1 MNELDELK
9 TDMDTLDNDVR
20 LLKEKVFRLERIVI
34 TQNVQIQKLTD
45 NMAKLIALLMKSKG
59 GESPRWY
66 Y

>member
-9 TDMDTLDNDVR
+9 TDLDTLNNEIR
-20 LLKEKVFRLERIVI
+20 LLKEKVFRLERVVI

-59 GESPRWY
+59 GEPPR
-66 Y
+66 

>member
-9 TDMDTLDNDVR
+9 TDMDTLNNEIR
-20 LLKEKVFRLERIVI
+20 LLKEKVFRLERVVI

-59 GESPRWY
+59 GESPR
-66 Y
+66 

>member
-9 TDMDTLDNDVR
+9 TDIETLNNEIR
-20 LLKEKVFRLERIVI
+20 LLKEKVFRLERVVI

>member
-59 GESPRWY
+59 GESPR
-66 Y
+66 

>member
-34 TQNVQIQKLTD
+34 MQNEQIQKLTD
-45 NMAKLIALLMKSKG
+45 NMAKLIALLMKPKG
-59 GESPRWY
+59 GESSR
-66 Y
+66 

>member
-9 TDMDTLDNDVR
+9 QDIETLDNDVR

-34 TQNVQIQKLTD
+34 MQNEQIQKLTD

-59 GESPRWY
+59 GESSR
-66 Y
+66 

>member
-20 LLKEKVFRLERIVI
+20 LLKEKVFRLEKVVI
-34 TQNVQIQKLTD
+34 AQNVQIQKLTD

-59 GESPRWY
+59 GESPR
-66 Y
+66 

>member
-9 TDMDTLDNDVR
+9 TDLDTLNNEIR
-20 LLKEKVFRLERIVI
+20 LLKEKVFRLERVVI

-59 GESPRWY
+59 GESPR
-66 Y
+66 

>member
-20 LLKEKVFRLERIVI
+20 LLKEKVFRLERVVI

-59 GESPRWY
+59 GESSR
-66 Y
+66 

>member
-9 TDMDTLDNDVR
+9 TDLDTLNNEIR
-20 LLKEKVFRLERIVI
+20 LLKEKVFRLERVVI

-59 GESPRWY
+59 GESLR
-66 Y
+66 

>member
-9 TDMDTLDNDVR
+9 TDMETLDNDVR

-59 GESPRWY
+59 GESPR
-66 Y
+66 

>member
-9 TDMDTLDNDVR
+9 TDIETLNNEIR
-20 LLKEKVFRLERIVI
+20 LLKERVFRLERVVI

-59 GESPRWY
+59 GESPR
-66 Y
+66 

>member
-9 TDMDTLDNDVR
+9 TDLDTLNNEIR
-20 LLKEKVFRLERIVI
+20 LLKEKVFRLERVVI

-59 GESPRWY
+59 GESPH
-66 Y
+66 

>member
-9 TDMDTLDNDVR
+9 TDLDTLNNEIR

-34 TQNVQIQKLTD
+34 MQNEQIQKLTD

-59 GESPRWY
+59 GESPR
-66 Y
+66 